1 MKAKITNSLFLKYW
15 TSLKLK
21 SNVPRKEK
29 YNQRSDNTLLKRKVM
44 NQKVIERNEP
54 KGNLERKGQG
64 NVRER
69 WKIETIQM
77 AT

>member
-1 MKAKITNSLFLKYW
+1 MKIFLI
-15 TSLKLK
+15 
-21 SNVPRKEK
+21 NVPGSK
-29 YNQRSDNTLLKRKVM
+29 YIKG
-44 NQKVIERNEP
+44 RNEP

>member
-1 MKAKITNSLFLKYW
+1 MKTKITNFLFLKYW
-15 TSLKLK
+15 TSLKSK

-29 YNQRSDNTLLKRKVM
+29 YNQRSDNSLLKRKVM
-44 NQKVIERNEP
+44 NQRVIERNKP
-54 KGNLERKGQG
+54 KGNLETKGQG
-64 NVRER
+64 NVREM

>member
-1 MKAKITNSLFLKYW
+1 MKAKIANSLFLKYQ

-21 SNVPRKEK
+21 SNVPKKEK

-44 NQKVIERNEP
+44 NQRVIERNEP
-54 KGNLERKGQG
+54 KSNLERKGQG
-64 NVRER
+64 NVREIR
-69 WKIETIQM
+69 KIETIQV

>member
-1 MKAKITNSLFLKYW
+1 MKAKITNSLFLKYR

-21 SNVPRKEK
+21 SNVSRKEK

-54 KGNLERKGQG
+54 KSNLEKKGQG